1 MAVIKC
7 EKIENGIRVNFPT
20 GEHFDYK
27 VYPFECNDIPI
38 KFLSYGTSDYNIM
51 FSKKVG
57 NRSTAKG
64 QKELFNT
71 LNNLRCA
78 HIEVKY
84 FHNNTTVAN
93 KVIKYKLIIELLYK
107 KGALG
112 KNANIASNL
121 WNSRQN
127 YSLYQLST
135 KQISNLI
142 ASFTD
147 VADLFAKASK
157 LEVNNCHFKYPIIK
171 EYYQRTRNEH
181 YSYDYNVIKKYEKEI
196 YNAYKLQPAI
206 VKKVDAELEE
216 LKTKLSPTM
225 QKLICIQYET
235 QVIPCRYNAN
245 GKLVSNPL
253 DATVFY
259 NVISTII
266 ACYELTKKL
275 NIPISR
281 PEKSYT
287 EWQIYRIQLER
298 EYESKRTEI
307 EEKIFKDNQSKI
319 PAWFY
324 ENENGDT
331 AKLIIPTTRK
341 ECVEIGNSF
350 NNCFGGMEWNSNFAT
365 GTRYGAVLCIN
376 NQPTICMDIDVSD
389 NTIRQWL
396 TYNNQRTSAYDNYK
410 ALLQE
415 HFNKIRREG

>member
-7 EKIENGIRVNFPT
+7 EKIENGIRVKFST

-27 VYPFECNDIPI
+27 VYPFECNDIPY
-38 KFLSYGTSDYNIM
+38 KFLSYGTSDNHIM

-71 LNNLRCA
+71 LNNLRYA
-78 HIEVKY
+78 HKMILY
-84 FHNNTTVAN
+84 YCNNRTLVN
-93 KVIKYKLIIELLYK
+93 KVPKYKLIIELLYK
-107 KGALG
+107 KGVLG
-112 KNANIASNL
+112 EDDCIAANL
-121 WNSRQN
+121 WNSRN
-127 YSLYQLST
+127 TVSLYKLST

-142 ASFTD
+142 ASFISLP
-147 VADLFAKASK
+147 DLFVRATQ
-157 LEVNNCHFKYPIIK
+157 LEVDNCNFKYPIIK
-171 EYYQRTRNEH
+171 EYYQRNLNQC
-181 YSYDYNVIKKYEKEI
+181 YSYDYEVVKKYEKEI
-196 YNAYKLQPAI
+196 YNAYKLQSAT
-206 VKKVDAELEE
+206 VKKIDNVLEE
-216 LKTKLSPTM
+216 IKTKLSPTM
-225 QKLICIQYET
+225 RELLCVSYDTRI
-235 QVIPCRYNAN
+235 VPCEYDIDGTLTTKQIDAN
-245 GKLVSNPL
+245 
-253 DATVFY
+253 TFY
-259 NVISTII
+259 DVISTIDN
-266 ACYELTKKL
+266 CYDLVKKL

-281 PEKSYT
+281 PEKSYS
-287 EWQIYRIQLER
+287 EWKVYLRQLER
-298 EYESKRTEI
+298 EYENKRAEI

-324 ENENGDT
+324 ENEKGDT

-350 NNCFGGMEWNSNFAT
+350 NNCFGGIEWNSYFAK

-376 NQPTICMDIDVSD
+376 NQPTICMDIEVSD

-415 HFNKIRREG
+415 HFNKIKREG